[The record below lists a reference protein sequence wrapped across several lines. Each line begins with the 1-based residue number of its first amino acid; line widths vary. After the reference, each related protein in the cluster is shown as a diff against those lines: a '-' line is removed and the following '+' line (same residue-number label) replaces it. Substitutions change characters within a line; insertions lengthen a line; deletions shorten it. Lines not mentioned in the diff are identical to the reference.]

1 MTDRPDGG
9 DAPGARSGE
18 ASEARASESQAAR
31 IIGRFGGI
39 RPMAAKLGVAVSTIQ
54 GWKQRGR
61 IPAERREALLAVA
74 RRLGVPLTPD
84 DFLEPGEAAAGAVGS
99 AGPEAASRVAKV
111 GGAAFEAGGSKAA
124 TAEPA
129 TAEPPAAEAKARRQR
144 GPRAVLWVVALALVI
159 GAAVSWREWA
169 PYVAAYVGV
178 DLAGL
183 TAGGPGPVP
192 SEELPA
198 LTARVE
204 VLEEQ
209 VVRAAAA
216 FAELEGGRDVP
227 TGALGSL
234 AGRVA
239 ALERAL
245 SELQERLGEPG
256 PEPGP
261 VAALADRVAALEQT
275 VRAPVPAEAR
285 GEAVDAGLE
294 ADLRQLSRELADLR
308 AGAAA
313 NRSGP
318 ALVLAVGQMREALRT
333 SEPFAEELEAVQ
345 ALAADDPAVAEALAA
360 FSGRAEAGIPTA
372 AELAAR
378 FDGVAG
384 AVVRAAAAA
393 RDGGWVEQAL
403 ARLASVVTVRP
414 TGEEVGG
421 TGPGAAVARAEVRL
435 AAGDLDGAVAALA
448 SLRGP
453 AAAAA
458 ADWLDDARARL
469 AAERGL
475 KALHAHATRVLAG
488 ASGPAP

>member
-9 DAPGARSGE
+9 DAAGARSGE
-18 ASEARASESQAAR
+18 ASAARASESQAAR
-31 IIGRFGGI
+31 VIGRFGGI

-74 RRLGVPLTPD
+74 RRLGVPLAPD
-84 DFLEPGEAAAGAVGS
+84 DFLEPGEAAAG
-99 AGPEAASRVAKV
+99 
-111 GGAAFEAGGSKAA
+111 GSKAA
-124 TAEPA
+124 AAEPA
-129 TAEPPAAEAKARRQR
+129 AAEPPAAEPAAAEPTAAEAKSRRKR

-159 GAAVSWREWA
+159 GAAGSWREWA

-183 TAGGPGPVP
+183 TAGGPGPAP

-204 VLEEQ
+204 ALEEQ

-216 FAELEGGRDVP
+216 VAELEGERDVP

-245 SELQERLGEPG
+245 SELQEGLGEAG

-261 VAALADRVAALEQT
+261 VGAALADRVAALEQT

-360 FSGRAEAGIPTA
+360 FPGRAEAGIPTA

-403 ARLASVVTVRP
+403 AGLASVVTVRP

-421 TGPGAAVARAEVRL
+421 TGPGAAVARAEARL

-458 ADWLDDARARL
+458 AGWLDGARARL

-475 KALHAHATRVLAG
+475 KALHAHAVRVLARAG
-488 ASGPAP
+488 GPTP

>member
-9 DAPGARSGE
+9 DAAGARSGE
-18 ASEARASESQAAR
+18 ASAARASESQAAR
-31 IIGRFGGI
+31 VIGRFGGI

-74 RRLGVPLTPD
+74 RRLGVPLAPD
-84 DFLEPGEAAAGAVGS
+84 DFLEPGEAAAG
-99 AGPEAASRVAKV
+99 
-111 GGAAFEAGGSKAA
+111 GSKAA
-124 TAEPA
+124 AAEPA
-129 TAEPPAAEAKARRQR
+129 AAEPPAAEPPAAEPAAAEPTAAEAKSRRKR

-159 GAAVSWREWA
+159 GAAGSWREWA

-183 TAGGPGPVP
+183 TAGGPGPAP

-204 VLEEQ
+204 ALEEQ
-209 VVRAAAA
+209 VVRAAAVV
-216 FAELEGGRDVP
+216 AELEGERDVP
-227 TGALGSL
+227 AGALGSL

-245 SELQERLGEPG
+245 SEFQERLGEAG

-261 VAALADRVAALEQT
+261 VVAALADRVAALEQT

-384 AVVRAAAAA
+384 AVVRAAAEAG
-393 RDGGWVEQAL
+393 DGGWVEQAL
-403 ARLASVVTVRP
+403 AGLASVVTVRP

-421 TGPGAAVARAEVRL
+421 TGPGAAVARAEARL

-458 ADWLDDARARL
+458 ADWLDGARARL

-475 KALHAHATRVLAG
+475 KALHAHAVRVLARAG
-488 ASGPAP
+488 GPAP